1 MLPEFANCGVGTS
14 LFWPRIWR
22 NRGLGSLAK
31 SYFSGRPFCKCFRF
45 FSAGLG
51 AWDRP
56 EGELTVQEG
65 RLRLSRE
72 IVSSGGAEWSLDGIF
87 DLEYT
92 WGVPR
97 IFCKLLISF

>member
-65 RLRLSRE
+65 RLRLSGA
-72 IVSSGGAEWSLDGIF
+72 IFSSGGG
-87 DLEYT
+87 
-92 WGVPR
+92 GVMLGWHFR
-97 IFCKLLISF
+97 SVLYMGRQENNL